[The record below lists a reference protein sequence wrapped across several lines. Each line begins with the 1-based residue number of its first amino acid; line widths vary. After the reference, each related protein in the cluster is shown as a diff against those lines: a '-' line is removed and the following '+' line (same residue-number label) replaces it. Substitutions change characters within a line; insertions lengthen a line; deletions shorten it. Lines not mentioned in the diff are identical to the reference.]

1 MRSLLFIAALTFVAT
16 PAFAEITPEQAAK
29 IDREK
34 KKAMEDIDKKYGNK
48 KGNELSN
55 DERRAQTKERAEALE
70 KVLDKNGA
78 TAKEYS
84 KFEATASSADR
95 AAAKEQGAAMDKKEA
110 ADKQAADKKAA
121 DAKAGGKAD
130 PSKPGVTVEN
140 GITIER
146 GTGSAPK

>member
-1 MRSLLFIAALTFVAT
+1 MRSLLIVAALTFAAT
-16 PAFAEITPEQAAK
+16 AFAEITPEQAAK

-34 KKAMEDIDKKYGNK
+34 KKELDDIAKKYGNK
-48 KGNELSN
+48 KGSEMTN
-55 DERRAQTKERAEALE
+55 DERRSRMKEESEALN

-84 KFEATASSADR
+84 KFEATASSSDR
-95 AAAKEQGAAMDKKEA
+95 AAAKEKGAAMDKKEA
-110 ADKQAADKKAA
+110 ADKQAADKAA
-121 DAKAGGKAD
+121 AAGKAND